1 MALTEAILP
10 PQEAGIKDTV
20 SHEDNYTG
28 CMPPFSDEIDAKS
41 ASQEVSSHE
50 SSISERL
57 RYEHS
62 RRPTTLVGGAA
73 SDTDNGKIDPDREPG
88 PLSPTE
94 DERGS
99 LHLAPSF
106 LRSLNNTVNEWWLW
120 ELFGWLLSLLA
131 LTALIAFLAI
141 HDNKAP
147 PRWQPGITLNAII
160 SVCAIVAQTAMM
172 IPIAQGISQLK
183 WQWFHHRQPLN
194 TMQLFDDASR
204 GPWGALRL
212 LFSTRALL
220 VYQRSTMFDLV
231 NDRPKRLTISLRN
244 LQSLG
249 AVIAIL
255 ALAIEPFIQQVVSY
269 PLQRVRSGDA
279 SINSVRYYN
288 ITGEE
293 TNWGPPTY
301 DIDLPMKAAIHQ
313 AIFAESNQMAF
324 ACSTG
329 NCTWPNFSSLAICS
343 HCQNIEVKISTVP
356 GIPTVL
362 STSNG
367 LKIQKNL
374 PNGYAVLSESRLAA
388 PDLGYTDNT
397 ISNFTILGSGEPLA
411 YGCALFWCVQEISA
425 SVTAGKYHED
435 VIKTWSNAS
444 LRNSGCDKDNVSV
457 CDMNVIG
464 NHILS
469 LVGNLDDITNYTTNF
484 SVGVATQ
491 AMFEHFLGNFFTGN
505 VSTSMAQSDLTFSS
519 DFMAALV
526 PSRSSSANGIGINLT
541 NVPQLMSN
549 ISQSM
554 TIRMRQSA
562 GNDPNTQI
570 LGDAYR
576 LDSFIKVRWVWLA
589 LPLTLLLLTL
599 VFLLAA
605 IRTSAQAKVL
615 PWKSSSIALLFHG
628 LSEDRRKAGRWE
640 ERRAELH
647 EIAGEMKVQL
657 VKTDQGWRLV

>member
-1 MALTEAILP
+1 
-10 PQEAGIKDTV
+10 
-20 SHEDNYTG
+20 
-28 CMPPFSDEIDAKS
+28 MPPCSDDLYPKS
-41 ASQEVSSHE
+41 PSQDVSPHE
-50 SSISERL
+50 SVMSEGMGSDP
-57 RYEHS
+57 S
-62 RRPTTLVGGAA
+62 RRPTTPVDGAA
-73 SDTDNGKIDPDREPG
+73 SNIDREKNDMHEDCWEPS
-88 PLSPTE
+88 PLSPSE

-99 LHLAPSF
+99 LHLAPSV
-106 LRSLNNTVNEWWLW
+106 LLSLNNTVNEWWLW

-131 LTALIAFLAI
+131 LAALIAVLAI
-141 HDNKAP
+141 HDKKP
-147 PRWQPGITLNAII
+147 SPRLQHGITLNAII
-160 SVCAIVAQTAMM
+160 SVCAIVAQTTML

-183 WQWFHHRQPLN
+183 WQWFHNRHTLN

-212 LFSTRALL
+212 LVSTRALL
-220 VYQRSTMFDLV
+220 VYQRSTMFNLI
-231 NDRPKRLTISLRN
+231 NDRPKSLTLSPRN

-269 PLQRVRSGDA
+269 PLQRVRRGNA
-279 SINSVRYYN
+279 SINSVRSYN

-313 AIFAESNQMAF
+313 GIFPESNQMAF

-329 NCTWPNFSSLAICS
+329 NCTWPTFPSLAICS
-343 HCQNIEVKISTVP
+343 HCQNIEVNVSTVP

-367 LKIQKNL
+367 LKLQKNL
-374 PNGYAVLSESRLAA
+374 PNGYAVLSEGKLAA

-397 ISNFTILGSGEPLA
+397 ISNLTILGSGEPLA

-444 LRNSGCDKDNVSV
+444 LRNSGCDKDDVCV
-457 CDMNVIG
+457 CDTNVIG

-469 LVGNLDDITNYTTNF
+469 LVGNLDDLTYNTTNF

-491 AMFEHFLGNFFTGN
+491 ATFEQFLGNFFTGS
-505 VSTSMAQSDLTFSS
+505 VSTSMAQSDLSFSS

-526 PSRSSSANGIGINLT
+526 PSRSSSANGEGTTLT
-541 NVPQLMSN
+541 NVPELINN

-554 TIRMRQSA
+554 TTRMRQSA
-562 GNDPNTQI
+562 RTDPNAQI
-570 LGDAYR
+570 LGDAYE
-576 LDSFIKVRWVWLA
+576 LDSFVQVRWKWLA
-589 LPLTLLLLTL
+589 LPLALLLLTL

-628 LSEDRRKAGRWE
+628 LSEDRREAGRWV

-647 EIAGEMKVQL
+647 EIAGGMQVQL
-657 VKTDQGWRLV
+657 VRTDKGWRLM